1 MSILKSSF
9 IMAIA
14 TFFSRILGLV
24 REQVMAA
31 FFGASG
37 LTDAFL
43 VAYRIPN
50 LLRDLFA
57 EGAFSSAFVP
67 TFVEANQESK
77 EKSRELLWALFI
89 LLTLITG
96 TLSLGIYIF
105 APELITIFAPTF
117 VGDAEKFEITVTLT
131 RILAPFLVFVSLAAL
146 FMGVL
151 NSLKVFFVPAL
162 APACYN
168 LVSVLAMLLLTS
180 LMVTWGYPGI
190 YSLGIGAILGAFVQ
204 AFVQLP
210 LLWRR
215 GYRPVL
221 PKKLFTDKSIKVFKL
236 LGPGLIGFAATQINM
251 LIVTILATGTVAGAV
266 SWLSYSFR
274 LFQLPVGI
282 LSVSI
287 GNSNLI
293 HFSQAWK
300 SGKKEEALDALK
312 TSYFLSFFTIMPAM
326 IILYCFADQIVNL
339 IFERGRFGREDTMM
353 TSIALQMY
361 ALGLP
366 FYGLYKIWVPVFYTL
381 EKQKVPVM
389 GSLISIS
396 VNIIFCLSLTP
407 YWGFKTLALGTGI
420 SVLVN
425 SLFLGY
431 IINRELK
438 LGAGFFFN
446 LKLAK
451 IFGVSAFCFV
461 IAHYVGQ
468 TDYFD
473 QPLVFKGMFVA
484 LEISLLILV
493 YAMGLYFLGERSA
506 IEGVVSKIA
515 KKMKLK

>member
-9 IMAIA
+9 VMAIA
-14 TFFSRILGLV
+14 TFCSRILGLV

-67 TFVEANQESK
+67 TFVETNQESK
-77 EKSRELLWALFI
+77 KKGRELLWALFI
-89 LLTLITG
+89 LLILITG
-96 TLSLGIYIF
+96 TLSAGIFIFAHELIEIF
-105 APELITIFAPTF
+105 APSF
-117 VGDAEKFEITVTLT
+117 VDNPEKFEIAVTLT
-131 RILAPFLVFVSLAAL
+131 RILSPFLLFVSLAAL

-168 LVSVLAMLLLTS
+168 LVSVLSMLLLTS
-180 LMVTWGYPGI
+180 LLYSWGYPGI
-190 YSLGIGAILGAFVQ
+190 YSLGIGALLGAITQ

-210 LLWRR
+210 LMWRR
-215 GYRPVL
+215 GFGPVW
-221 PKKLFTDKSIKVFKL
+221 PKKLLTAESKKVFKL
-236 LGPGLIGFAATQINM
+236 LGPGLVGFAATQINL

-293 HFSQAWK
+293 HFSQGWK
-300 SGKKEEALDALK
+300 AGRKDEALGSLK
-312 TSYFLSFFTIMPAM
+312 TSYFLSFLTIMPAM
-326 IILYCFADQIVNL
+326 IILFFFSEQIVNL
-339 IFERGRFGREDTMM
+339 IFERGRFTREDTYM
-353 TSIALQMY
+353 TSLALKMY

-366 FYGLYKIWVPVFYTL
+366 FYGLYKIWVPVFYAL
-381 EKQKVPVM
+381 EKQRIPVI
-389 GSLISIS
+389 GSLILIS
-396 VNIIFCLSLTP
+396 VNIVFCLMLTP
-407 YWGFKTLALGTGI
+407 LWGFSTLALGTSI

-425 SLFLGY
+425 SLFLGF
-431 IINRELK
+431 IIKRVLT
-438 LGAGFFFN
+438 LDLSFFFN
-446 LKLAK
+446 LKIAK
-451 IFGVSAFCFV
+451 ILFVSALS
-461 IAHYVGQ
+461 ASLAWYLGQ
-468 TDYFD
+468 IDYFD
-473 QPLVFKGMFVA
+473 QLLITKATFIFGQILAVILLYGVA
-484 LEISLLILV
+484 LYI
-493 YAMGLYFLGERSA
+493 LGERSA
-506 IEGVVSKIA
+506 ITEMVNKLSKKI
-515 KKMKLK
+515 KR

>member
-14 TFFSRILGLV
+14 TFCSRILGLV

-67 TFVEANQESK
+67 TFVEANQESH
-77 EKSRELLWALFI
+77 EKSRELLWSLFI
-89 LLTLITG
+89 LLILITG
-96 TLSLGIYIF
+96 TLSVGIYIF
-105 APELITIFAPTF
+105 AAELIEVFAPSF
-117 VGDAEKFEITVTLT
+117 VNDPEKFEITVTLT
-131 RILAPFLVFVSLAAL
+131 RILSPFLVFVSLAAL

-168 LVSVLAMLLLTS
+168 LVSVLSMLLLTS
-180 LMVTWGYPGI
+180 LLYSWGYPGI
-190 YSLGIGAILGAFVQ
+190 YSLGIGALLGALTQALVQ
-204 AFVQLP
+204 VP

-215 GYRPVL
+215 GFRPVW
-221 PKKLFTDKSIKVFKL
+221 PSKLLTDKSIKVFKM

-300 SGKKEEALDALK
+300 SGKREEALEALK

-326 IILYCFADQIVNL
+326 LILYYFSHQIVNL
-339 IFERGRFGREDTMM
+339 IFERGRFTAEDTAM
-353 TSIALQMY
+353 TAMALKMY

-366 FYGLYKIWVPVFYTL
+366 FYGIYKIWVPVFYAL
-381 EKQKVPVM
+381 ERQRIPVI
-389 GSLISIS
+389 GSLLSIA
-396 VNIIFCLSLTP
+396 VNIVFCLTLTEQ
-407 YWGFKTLALGTGI
+407 WGFKILALGTSL

-425 SLFLGY
+425 SLFLAV
-431 IINRELK
+431 IIKKELK
-438 LGAGFFFN
+438 LGWNFFFN
-446 LKLAK
+446 LKLLKILLISGICSIGAWFMGQIDYYDQQLFIK
-451 IFGVSAFCFV
+451 ALYIFGQISA
-461 IAHYVGQ
+461 
-468 TDYFD
+468 
-473 QPLVFKGMFVA
+473 
-484 LEISLLILV
+484 LILL
-493 YAMGLYFLGERSA
+493 YGLGLYLLGERSA
-506 IEGVVSKIA
+506 VRAIWLKLL
-515 KKMKLK
+515 KK

>member
-67 TFVEANQESK
+67 TFVEANQESH
-77 EKSRELLWALFI
+77 ELSRQLLWSLFI
-89 LLTLITG
+89 LLILITG
-96 TLSLGIYIF
+96 SLSLGIYIF
-105 APELITIFAPTF
+105 APELIAIFAPSF
-117 VGDAEKFEITVTLT
+117 VADPEKFEITVTLT
-131 RILAPFLVFVSLAAL
+131 RILSPFLVFVSLAAL

-168 LVSVLAMLLLTS
+168 LVSVLSMLLLTS
-180 LMVTWGYPGI
+180 LLYSWGYPGI
-190 YSLGIGAILGAFVQ
+190 YSLGIGALLGAFTQ

-215 GYRPVL
+215 GFRPVW
-221 PKKLFTDKSIKVFKL
+221 PDKLLTPKSIKVFKM

-251 LIVTILATGTVAGAV
+251 LVITILATGTVAGAV

-274 LFQLPVGI
+274 VFQLPVGI

-300 SGKKEEALDALK
+300 SGRREEAIEALK

-339 IFERGRFGREDTMM
+339 IFERGRFGREDTVM
-353 TSIALQMY
+353 TSMALQMY

-366 FYGLYKIWVPVFYTL
+366 FYGLYKIWVPVFYAL
-381 EKQKVPVM
+381 ERQKIPVI
-389 GSLISIS
+389 GSIISIV
-396 VNIIFCLSLTP
+396 VNIVFCLTMIDS
-407 YWGFKTLALGTGI
+407 WGFKILALGTSL

-425 SLFLGY
+425 SLFLA
-431 IINRELK
+431 IIIKKELK
-438 LGAGFFFN
+438 LSWNFFFN
-446 LKLAK
+446 LKLLKILSVSVICFIIAWFLAQIDYYNQLLWAK
-451 IFGVSAFCFV
+451 ALS
-461 IAHYVGQ
+461 
-468 TDYFD
+468 
-473 QPLVFKGMFVA
+473 VFAQITILTLIYG
-484 LEISLLILV
+484 LSLYI
-493 YAMGLYFLGERSA
+493 LGERRA
-506 IEGVVSKIA
+506 VSSVLAKLT
-515 KKMKLK
+515 KKMK

>member
-1 MSILKSSF
+1 MSILRSSF

-14 TFFSRILGLV
+14 TFCSRILGLV

-67 TFVEANQESK
+67 TFVETNQVSK
-77 EKSRELLWALFI
+77 EKSRDLLWALFI
-89 LLTLITG
+89 LLVLITG
-96 TLSLGIYIF
+96 TLSAGIYIF
-105 APELITIFAPTF
+105 APELIEIFAPKF
-117 VGDAEKFEITVTLT
+117 IDDPEKFKITVTLT
-131 RILAPFLVFVSLAAL
+131 RVLSPFLVFVSLAAL

-168 LVSVLAMLLLTS
+168 LVSVVSMLLLTS
-180 LMVTWGYPGI
+180 LLYSWGYPGI
-190 YSLGIGAILGAFVQ
+190 YSLGIGALLGAFVQ

-215 GYRPVL
+215 GYGPVW
-221 PKKLFTDKSIKVFKL
+221 PKKLWTDNSKKVFKL
-236 LGPGLIGFAATQINM
+236 LGPGLVGFAATQINL
-251 LIVTILATGTVAGAV
+251 LIVTILATSTVAGAV

-293 HFSQAWK
+293 HFSQGWK
-300 SGKKEEALDALK
+300 AGKREEALESLK
-312 TSYFLSFFTIMPAM
+312 TSYFLSFITIMPAM
-326 IILYCFADQIVNL
+326 IILFFFSEQIVNL
-339 IFERGRFGREDTMM
+339 IFERGRFTREDTYM
-353 TSIALQMY
+353 TSLALKMY
-361 ALGLP
+361 AMGLP

-381 EKQKVPVM
+381 ERQKIPVI
-389 GSLISIS
+389 GSLISIA
-396 VNIIFCLSLTP
+396 VNITFCLLLTP
-407 YWGFKTLALGTGI
+407 VWGFSTLALGTTV

-425 SLFLGY
+425 VIFLGV
-431 IINRELK
+431 IIKKVLNLD
-438 LGAGFFFN
+438 LSFFIN
-446 LKLAK
+446 LKLIK
-451 IFGVSAFCFV
+451 ILVVSA
-461 IAHYVGQ
+461 ALSLMAYRLGQ
-468 TDYFD
+468 IDYFD
-473 QPLVFKGMFVA
+473 QLLIAKGLFIFGQIIALILLYGVA
-484 LEISLLILV
+484 L
-493 YAMGLYFLGERSA
+493 YALGERGA
-506 IEGVVSKIA
+506 VRELVNKFA
-515 KKMKLK
+515 KKIKR